1 MFSSSIVSKKYNN
14 KRLDLF
20 LVGMGIVKS
29 RQRAV
34 SLIMSGNVY
43 ITGEKIDKPGRL
55 IKNKQIIRIKK
66 NDNPW
71 VSRGGLKLAKAIEN
85 FKINIADKVCA
96 DLGCSTG
103 GFSDV
108 LLKKGAKKIFAIDVG
123 YGQFDWRL
131 RNSKNII
138 LLERTNA
145 KFVNSK
151 VITELVDL
159 LVCDVS
165 FISLKKVILPFK
177 SLLKEKFEIVALIK
191 PQFEASK
198 ELVGKKGI
206 IKNEKTHKD
215 ICVNINSWFVENFSP
230 DFIEII
236 ESPILGQK
244 GNKEFLIYL
253 KKANY

>member
-1 MFSSSIVSKKYNN
+1 MFSSTIVSRRFNN
-14 KRLDLF
+14 KRLDIV
-20 LVGMGIVKS
+20 LVEMGIVKS

-43 ITGEKIDKPGRL
+43 ITDEKVDKPGKL
-55 IKNKQIIRIKK
+55 IKNNQIIRIKK

-71 VSRGGLKLAKAIEN
+71 VSRGGLKLAKAINN
-85 FKINIADKVCA
+85 FKVIVKDKVCA
-96 DLGCSTG
+96 DIGCSTG

-131 RNSKNII
+131 RNSKNIV

-145 KFVNSK
+145 KFINSK

-159 LVCDVS
+159 VVCDVS

-177 SLLKEKFEIVALIK
+177 KLLKKKYEIIALIK
-191 PQFEASK
+191 PQFEVSK
-198 ELVGKKGI
+198 QLVGKKGI
-206 IKNEKTHKD
+206 IRDEKIHST
-215 ICVNINSWFVENFSP
+215 ICEKINFWFVENFSP
-230 DFIEII
+230 DFVEII
-236 ESPILGQK
+236 NSPILGQK
-244 GNKEFLIYL
+244 GNKEFLIYI
-253 KKANY
+253 KKS

>member
-71 VSRGGLKLAKAIEN
+71 VSRGGLKLAKAIEK
-85 FKINIADKVCA
+85 FKINVADKVCA

-108 LLKKGAKKIFAIDVG
+108 LLKNGAKKIFC
-123 YGQFDWRL
+123 Y
-131 RNSKNII
+131 
-138 LLERTNA
+138 
-145 KFVNSK
+145 
-151 VITELVDL
+151 
-159 LVCDVS
+159 
-165 FISLKKVILPFK
+165 
-177 SLLKEKFEIVALIK
+177 
-191 PQFEASK
+191 
-198 ELVGKKGI
+198 
-206 IKNEKTHKD
+206 
-215 ICVNINSWFVENFSP
+215 
-230 DFIEII
+230 
-236 ESPILGQK
+236 
-244 GNKEFLIYL
+244 
-253 KKANY
+253 

>member
-1 MFSSSIVSKKYNN
+1 MFSSNIVSRRFNN
-14 KRLDLF
+14 KRLDIV
-20 LVGMGIVKS
+20 LVEMGIVKS

-43 ITGEKIDKPGRL
+43 ITDEKVDKPGKL
-55 IKNKQIIRIKK
+55 IKNNQIIRIKK

-71 VSRGGLKLAKAIEN
+71 VSRGGLKLAKAINN
-85 FKINIADKVCA
+85 FKVIVKDKVCA
-96 DLGCSTG
+96 DIGCSTG

-131 RNSKNII
+131 RNSKNIV

-145 KFVNSK
+145 KFINSK

-159 LVCDVS
+159 VVCDVS

-177 SLLKEKFEIVALIK
+177 KLLKKKYEIIALIK
-191 PQFEASK
+191 PQFEVSK
-198 ELVGKKGI
+198 QLVGKKGI
-206 IKNEKTHKD
+206 IRDEKIHST
-215 ICVNINSWFVENFSP
+215 ICENINFWFVENFSP
-230 DFIEII
+230 DFVEII
-236 ESPILGQK
+236 NSPILGQK
-244 GNKEFLIYL
+244 GNKEFLIYI
-253 KKANY
+253 KKS